1 MDLRAVRR
9 RCESTLRDVSVPSP
23 FDVRVFATTVSVRRG
38 RPIHL
43 LPKSAPVGLCGVWL
57 AMPSAD
63 YVFFENAT
71 SPLHREHI
79 ILHELGHLLR
89 DHAPT
94 EVIDDRALRLLLPTL
109 DVDVVRRVMGR
120 TSYSAVEE
128 QEAEMIASLVLDRV
142 EFRTPTRDVVS
153 ESEVAVVIG
162 RLEST
167 LGSPGQQRG

>member
-23 FDVRVFATTVSVRRG
+23 FDVRAFTATVSSRRG

-43 LPKSAPVGLCGVWL
+43 LPKSARLGPCGVWL

-89 DHAPT
+89 NHAPRSST
-94 EVIDDRALRLLLPTL
+94 
-109 DVDVVRRVMGR
+109 
-120 TSYSAVEE
+120 
-128 QEAEMIASLVLDRV
+128 
-142 EFRTPTRDVVS
+142 
-153 ESEVAVVIG
+153 IG
-162 RLEST
+162 PCDCCSQLST
-167 LGSPGQQRG
+167 LTSSGG

>member
-23 FDVRVFATTVSVRRG
+23 FDVRAFTATVSSRRG

-43 LPKSAPVGLCGVWL
+43 LPKSAPLGPCGVWL

-79 ILHELGHLLR
+79 
-89 DHAPT
+89 
-94 EVIDDRALRLLLPTL
+94 
-109 DVDVVRRVMGR
+109 
-120 TSYSAVEE
+120 SA
-128 QEAEMIASLVLDRV
+128 SSTNGGK
-142 EFRTPTRDVVS
+142 FRTPELSAPPRRIKAGPSPPRSNAIVVPAFDRTVLKVCTS
-153 ESEVAVVIG
+153 RAMTPTY
-162 RLEST
+162 RRT
-167 LGSPGQQRG
+167 LHRR

>member
-9 RCESTLRDVSVPSP
+9 RCESTLRDVFVPSP

-142 EFRTPTRDVVS
+142 ELRTAPRRDVVS

-167 LGSPGQQRG
+167 LG

>member
-94 EVIDDRALRLLLPTL
+94 EVIDDRALRLLLPALDL
-109 DVDVVRRVMGR
+109 DVIRRVMGR
-120 TSYSAVEE
+120 TNYSAVEE

>member
-9 RCESTLRDVSVPSP
+9 RCESTLRSVSVPSP
-23 FDVRVFATTVSVRRG
+23 FDIRVFAATVSARRG
-38 RPIHL
+38 RSIYL
-43 LPKSAPVGLCGVWL
+43 LPKSASVGPCGVWL

-109 DVDVVRRVMGR
+109 DLDVIRRVIGR

-142 EFRTPTRDVVS
+142 EFRTAPRDVVS
-153 ESEVAVVIG
+153 DSEVAVVIG

>member
-9 RCESTLRDVSVPSP
+9 TCESTLRDLSLPSP
-23 FDVRVFATTVSVRRG
+23 FDVRAFSATVGARRG
-38 RPIHL
+38 RPIHM
-43 LPKSAPVGLCGVWL
+43 LPKSTPVGPCGVWL
-57 AMPSAD
+57 AMPTAD

-94 EVIDDRALRLLLPTL
+94 EVIDDRALRQLLPTL
-109 DVDVVRRVMGR
+109 EVDVVRRVMGR

-142 EFRTPTRDVVS
+142 QLRAAPRDVVS
-153 ESEVAVVIG
+153 DSEVAAVIG

-167 LGSPGQQRG
+167 LGGRGQQHG

>member
-23 FDVRVFATTVSVRRG
+23 FDVRAFTATVSARRG

-43 LPKSAPVGLCGVWL
+43 LPKSAQVGPCGVWL
-57 AMPSAD
+57 AMPNAD

-79 ILHELGHLLR
+79 VLHELGHLLR
-89 DHAPT
+89 NHAPT
-94 EVIDDRALRLLLPTL
+94 EVIDDRVLRLLLPSL

-120 TSYSAVEE
+120 TNYSAVEE

-142 EFRTPTRDVVS
+142 ELRAAPRDVVS
-153 ESEVAVVIG
+153 DSELSTVIG

-167 LGSPGQQRG
+167 LGSPGQHHG

>member
-1 MDLRAVRR
+1 M
-9 RCESTLRDVSVPSP
+9 
-23 FDVRVFATTVSVRRG
+23 TVSRRRG

-43 LPKSAPVGLCGVWL
+43 LPKSAPVGPCGVWL

-109 DVDVVRRVMGR
+109 DLDVIRRVIGR

-142 EFRTPTRDVVS
+142 EFRTAPRDIVS
-153 ESEVAVVIG
+153 DSEVAVVIG

>member
-9 RCESTLRDVSVPSP
+9 RCESTLRDVSAPSP
-23 FDVRVFATTVSVRRG
+23 FDVRAFTATVSEKRG

-43 LPKSAPVGLCGVWL
+43 LPKSARIGPCGVWL

-79 ILHELGHLLR
+79 ILHKLGHLLR
-89 DHAPT
+89 DHAPA

-109 DVDVVRRVMGR
+109 DIDVIRRVMGR
-120 TSYSAVEE
+120 TNYTAVEE

-142 EFRTPTRDVVS
+142 AVRAAPEDVVS
-153 ESEVAVVIG
+153 DSEVAAVIG

-167 LGSPGQQRG
+167 LCHPGQQNG

>member
-23 FDVRVFATTVSVRRG
+23 FDVRAFTATVSSRRG

-43 LPKSAPVGLCGVWL
+43 LPKSARLGPCGVWL

-89 DHAPT
+89 NHAPT

-120 TSYSAVEE
+120 TNYTAIEE

-142 EFRTPTRDVVS
+142 V
-153 ESEVAVVIG
+153 
-162 RLEST
+162 
-167 LGSPGQQRG
+167 

>member
-1 MDLRAVRR
+1 
-9 RCESTLRDVSVPSP
+9 
-23 FDVRVFATTVSVRRG
+23 
-38 RPIHL
+38 
-43 LPKSAPVGLCGVWL
+43 
-57 AMPSAD
+57 MPSAD

-109 DVDVVRRVMGR
+109 DLDVIRRVIGR

-142 EFRTPTRDVVS
+142 ELRAAPRDIVS
-153 ESEVAVVIG
+153 DSEVAVVIG

>member
-1 MDLRAVRR
+1 
-9 RCESTLRDVSVPSP
+9 
-23 FDVRVFATTVSVRRG
+23 
-38 RPIHL
+38 
-43 LPKSAPVGLCGVWL
+43 
-57 AMPSAD
+57 
-63 YVFFENAT
+63 VFFENAT

-109 DVDVVRRVMGR
+109 DLDVIRRVMGR

-142 EFRTPTRDVVS
+142 QYRTAPREVVS
-153 ESEVAVVIG
+153 DSEAAAVIG

-167 LGSPGQQRG
+167 LGSAGQQHG

>member
-1 MDLRAVRR
+1 
-9 RCESTLRDVSVPSP
+9 
-23 FDVRVFATTVSVRRG
+23 VFTMTVSRRRG

-43 LPKSAPVGLCGVWL
+43 LPKSAPVGPCGVWL

-109 DVDVVRRVMGR
+109 DLDVIRRVIGR

-142 EFRTPTRDVVS
+142 ELRAAPRDIVS
-153 ESEVAVVIG
+153 DSEVAVVIG